1 MVWIDRSTPEERA
14 QAYADF
20 NAFLNSIE
28 FITEDGTLDKHEL
41 KDDGISDDDVEV
53 E

>member
-1 MVWIDRSTPEERA
+1 MVWIDMSTPEERA
-14 QAYADF
+14 QRHADF
-20 NAFLNSIE
+20 NAWLNSIE
-28 FITEDGTLDKHEL
+28 FIKKDGSLHVHEL

>member
-1 MVWIDRSTPEERA
+1 MAWIDMSTPEERA
-14 QAYADF
+14 QSDADF
-20 NAFLNSIE
+20 SAWLDSIE
-28 FITEDGTLDKHEL
+28 FMNEDGTLHVHEL